1 MTPPDIQAVRVAGIG
16 RRRAIAA
23 ERPAPGATLRG

>member
-1 MTPPDIQAVRVAGIG
+1 MTDKVILDGPD

-23 ERPAPGATLRG
+23 ERRRLAAAA